1 MKVMLD
7 LNILLDHIQKREPHY
22 QFSSIVISEVLKNKV
37 EGIIPAHALTTL
49 YYLISKYTNKERANE
64 RIDWLLEKFDFVGG
78 DKSLFKRARNLQIDD
93 FEDAVVA
100 SLAEDLHLII
110 LLAET
115 FLILKIPQF
124 PQLHL
129 KNLPERMSMLNK
141 VDFGGGIRT
150 PEEVKKQI

>member
-78 DKSLFKRARNLQIDD
+78 DKSLFKRARNLQIED

-100 SLAEDLHLII
+100 SLAEDLHCDHII
-110 LLAET
+110 SRNVPDFEN
-115 FLILKIPQF
+115 FPIPA
-124 PQLHL
+124 
-129 KNLPERMSMLNK
+129 
-141 VDFGGGIRT
+141 IT
-150 PEEVKKQI
+150 PEEFARTYVNVE